1 MDVHTTAQ
9 RSGNMAAIK
18 GKDTKPE
25 MIVRRLLHRMGY
37 RYVLHGKKLPGR
49 PDLVFPARRKIV
61 FVHGCFW
68 HMHECRWGR
77 VIPATRTEFWQSKR
91 SANVVR
97 DRAMRDVLRR
107 HGWQALVVWECET
120 RELPSLTDRL
130 VTFLDSDSDTS
141 RAFVSNQ
148 GSFFT

>member
-1 MDVHTTAQ
+1 MDVHTTTQ

-25 MIVRRLLHRMGY
+25 MMVRRLLHRMGY

-49 PDLVFPARRKIV
+49 PDLVFTARRKIV

-91 SANVVR
+91 TANVVR
-97 DRAMRDVLRR
+97 DRATEETLRIQ
-107 HGWQALVVWECET
+107 GWHALVVWECET
-120 RELPSLTDRL
+120 RDLPALTDRL
-130 VTFLDSDSDTS
+130 VAFLDSDMPPPC
-141 RAFVSNQ
+141 VSNKHPRL
-148 GSFFT
+148 T